1 MDTKLLCIVQGI
13 IGIIFG
19 SLALFLPDITLG
31 TFIALFWVLLGAG
44 IILSLLLATTSS
56 DKETMFWFGVSALLL
71 AIGVGSVFIQGVV
84 AIIFVLIIAG
94 VVFYSGFY
102 AITLALAQPKTKYI
116 VIFGMFVTDAILLCV
131 LLWYFPALSK
141 NLILVV
147 LGTSSLVFGIF
158 SVLMGWYL
166 PNEAVMAAVAAL
178 PVKKGERSGKKPGE
192 K

>member
-1 MDTKLLCIVQGI
+1 MDTKMLCIVQGI

-116 VIFGMFVTDAILLCV
+116 VIFGT
-131 LLWYFPALSK
+131 LSK